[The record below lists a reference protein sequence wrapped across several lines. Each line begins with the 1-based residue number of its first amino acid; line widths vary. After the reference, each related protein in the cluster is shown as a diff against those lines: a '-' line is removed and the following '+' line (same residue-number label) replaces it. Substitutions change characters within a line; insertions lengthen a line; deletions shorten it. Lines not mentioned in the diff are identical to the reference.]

1 MKFQYVENI
10 NKFFTQ
16 LMKTHNIP
24 KKNSQ
29 LHKQQPYF
37 FYYVR
42 GNSTQVFG
50 NFCIQMFTKNKK
62 LLIFIGVLSKDNKI
76 NNKISHTYLY
86 KITKLMYAFF
96 ISSYDER
103 KMIQYYKIKI
113 QQKYSNFMNK
123 IGAVSLILAT
133 I

>member
-1 MKFQYVENI
+1 
-10 NKFFTQ
+10 
-16 LMKTHNIP
+16 
-24 KKNSQ
+24 
-29 LHKQQPYF
+29 
-37 FYYVR
+37 
-42 GNSTQVFG
+42 
-50 NFCIQMFTKNKK
+50 MFTKNTK